1 MLIRWVYCLT
11 TFLQLLEPI
20 HITSITKGNSFEP
33 PGSIKSDLLF
43 TFWASW
49 SDLPWTFSIFIVL
62 PLVSVSGCSPL
73 WLVFDYYI
81 TISLV
86 MTLISKLENQRIC
99 CSIWPNRNL
108 ITSCFH
114 SILLQLQRTPFVT
127 EASDLIKL
135 GLIPNSCGLKSKSI

>member
-62 PLVSVSGCSPL
+62 PLVSVSGSQL
-73 WLVFDYYI
+73 AVIGFWLLYHNLPRYDFDFK
-81 TISLV
+81 TRE
-86 MTLISKLENQRIC
+86 SKDMLFHLTQPKPYHKLFSFHFAPTPEN
-99 CSIWPNRNL
+99 
-108 ITSCFH
+108 
-114 SILLQLQRTPFVT
+114 PFCHRSFRLNKT
-127 EASDLIKL
+127 GA
-135 GLIPNSCGLKSKSI
+135 NS